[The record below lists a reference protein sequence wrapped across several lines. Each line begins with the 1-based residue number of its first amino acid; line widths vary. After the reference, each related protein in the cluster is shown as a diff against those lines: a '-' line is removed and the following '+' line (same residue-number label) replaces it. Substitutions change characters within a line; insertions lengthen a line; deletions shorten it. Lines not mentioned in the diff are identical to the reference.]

1 MGRWAW
7 RTREDPSLLKVAD
20 LFADEEGEQGVEEAV
35 AAGGTGDAHVGDEVD
50 VFVGEGLRELH
61 DGVVRAAKR
70 LEAGAVGFGLGVAG
84 GADGVG
90 FAEGAEF
97 GGLGCTASGT
107 DCGLRVEF
115 GDAHALVGVDDL
127 LLDVGEGGG
136 LHEFLALALGG
147 FLRLVGFL
155 FLFGDLAVG
164 LRVHELGGGA

>member
-1 MGRWAW
+1 M
-7 RTREDPSLLKVAD
+7 
-20 LFADEEGEQGVEEAV
+20 
-35 AAGGTGDAHVGDEVD
+35 D

-70 LEAGAVGFGLGVAG
+70 LEASAVGFGLGVAG
-84 GADGVG
+84 SADSVG

-97 GGLGCTASGT
+97 GRFGFAVGGANR
-107 DCGLRVEF
+107 GLRVEF
-115 GDAHALVGVDDL
+115 SDAHALVGVDHL